1 MAKEIKIL
9 IPDSIGNETIDI
21 KVSAGGSELLHY
33 KLEVFVYNENEA
45 KLSRADF
52 IKNEIDSYSKEY
64 TLVEVGLDDE
74 HHIPVLFRSSVS
86 DL

>member
-9 IPDSIGNETIDI
+9 IPESLGTETVDI
-21 KVSAGGSELLHY
+21 KVSSKGKELLDY
-33 KLEVFVYNENEA
+33 KLEVFIYNEKQTN
-45 KLSRADF
+45 LSRADF
-52 IKNEIDSYSKEY
+52 VKKEIDAYNKDY
-64 TLVEVGLDDE
+64 TLVEIGLDDD